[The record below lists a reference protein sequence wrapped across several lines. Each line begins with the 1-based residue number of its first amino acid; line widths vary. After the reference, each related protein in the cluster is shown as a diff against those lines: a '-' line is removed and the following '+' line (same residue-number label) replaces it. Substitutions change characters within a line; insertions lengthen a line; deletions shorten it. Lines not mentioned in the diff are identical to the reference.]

1 MSTKLGVAAH
11 ARTGWR
17 WRWARLPIWA
27 VTVAVVAGMGT
38 ADRSAAD
45 TLLGALSQAYQV
57 NPQLNAQRAILRQ
70 ADEAVP
76 QALSGYRP
84 SVKANAGVGK
94 QITSQ
99 DTIVGPGLIQNNVW
113 PTTPSSVGISV
124 RQTVFNG
131 FQTANQT
138 RAAESNVFVARETLR
153 VIEQT
158 VLLDAATVYLD
169 VVRDAAILDVQRS
182 NVRML
187 GEILEQTRAR
197 FKLQEVT
204 RTDIAQAEAQ
214 LAAGQSQM
222 LGADSN
228 LTTSKA
234 AYRRVIGSEPGRLEP
249 GLPVDRLSPQI
260 LAAAIDAGTNANPSI
275 LAARYGVDVAQ
286 LQVKISES
294 SLYPTVTLE
303 GNAQYLHDVPFTGLE
318 PRQSSATALITVTVP
333 LYQGGAEYSAI
344 RQSKETLT
352 QRRLD
357 LAITRDKARATVVQ
371 VWGEIRAAKA
381 QVQAAQEQ
389 VRAAEVALNGVRME
403 ARLGLRT
410 TLDVLID
417 QQALVNAR
425 LNLVTAQ
432 HDRIVGSYKLLSAV
446 GRLSPQTLG
455 LPASIYDPMVH
466 YQQVRDAWVGVRTP
480 DGQ

>member
-260 LAAAIDAGTNANPSI
+260 LAAAIDAGTNANPSV

-357 LAITRDKARATVVQ
+357 LATTRDKARATVVQ
-371 VWGEIRAAKA
+371 VWAEIRAAKA

-417 QQALVNAR
+417 QQALVIAR

>member
-124 RQTVFNG
+124 RQTLFNG

-260 LAAAIDAGTNANPSI
+260 LAAAIDAGTNANPSV